1 MDLKIKID
9 LTGFDRENE
18 SHSKNNLN
26 MNEFI
31 EVPVMQHKTL
41 SSDKN
46 NFDNTHSQSMVIDL
60 SSSLESSHIADKSN
74 SVLKKKKKIPPILN
88 RRNLI
93 QIYISLKTYRI
104 FFRPLYCC
112 TFPIII
118 HI

>member
-41 SSDKN
+41 SSDKKN
-46 NFDNTHSQSMVIDL
+46 
-60 SSSLESSHIADKSN
+60 
-74 SVLKKKKKIPPILN
+74 
-88 RRNLI
+88 
-93 QIYISLKTYRI
+93 
-104 FFRPLYCC
+104 
-112 TFPIII
+112 
-118 HI
+118 